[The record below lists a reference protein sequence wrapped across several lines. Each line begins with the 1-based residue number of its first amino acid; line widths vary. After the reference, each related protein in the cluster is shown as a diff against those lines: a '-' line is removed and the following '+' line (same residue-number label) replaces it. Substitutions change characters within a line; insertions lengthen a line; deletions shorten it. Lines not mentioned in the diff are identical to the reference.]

1 MVYRSFAACLMACL
15 SSSIWAAELVVFCPG
30 AVQSLVTGL
39 AKEFSQSSGHSVK
52 FNYGTAGSVAK
63 KVGDGE
69 PGDVVIST
77 NELLANLTRAGKVAA
92 PSIRALGSM
101 GVGVTT
107 RKGNP
112 LPDVSTVPAFKSAM
126 LAARSITFAD
136 PQFGGQSGIHV
147 AKVFEQLGIAQELK
161 PRLQLRP
168 GAPEAFKEVARG
180 EIEIGLGQISEILAN
195 KEIVLVGPLPAE
207 IQNSVAFSGGVHT
220 AAAAPEAAQAFI
232 AYLVTP
238 AAKERFR
245 LLGFDVK

>member
-1 MVYRSFAACLMACL
+1 MIRRCLVACIAACLSFSAE
-15 SSSIWAAELVVFCPG
+15 AAELVVFCPG
-30 AVQSLVTGL
+30 AVQSLVTSL
-39 AKEFSQSSGHSVK
+39 AAEFSQSTGHTVK
-52 FNYGTAGSVAK
+52 FVYGTAGSVAK
-63 KVGDGE
+63 KVSDGE
-69 PGDVVIST
+69 AGDVVIST
-77 NELLANLTRAGKVAA
+77 NELLANLAKAGKVAV

-112 LPDVSTVPAFKSAM
+112 VPDVSTVPAFKSAM

-136 PQFGGQSGIHV
+136 PKFGGQSGIHV
-147 AKVFEQLGIAQELK
+147 AKVFEELGIAQELK

-195 KEIVLVGPLPAE
+195 KDIVMVGPLPAA
-207 IQNSVAFSGGVHT
+207 IQSSVAFSAGAH
-220 AAAAPEAAQAFI
+220 AATAAPEIVQAFI

-238 AAKERFR
+238 AAQEKFR
-245 LLGFDVK
+245 AVGFEVK